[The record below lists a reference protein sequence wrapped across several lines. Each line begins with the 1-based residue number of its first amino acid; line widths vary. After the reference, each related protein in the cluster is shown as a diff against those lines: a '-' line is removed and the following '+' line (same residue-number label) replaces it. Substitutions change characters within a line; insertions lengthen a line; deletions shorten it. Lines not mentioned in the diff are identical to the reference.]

1 MELRELLGN
10 MLRSELDSFGK
21 DIDKTNEILFS
32 EPDKE
37 KKKEILFDWV
47 KRFQPCMLGR
57 LGAGKKQHINISVY
71 VIDDNDV
78 KKGDEY
84 LHNYLQDCRHDWKR
98 RSAKGESDA
107 VLYFFNIKEL
117 ATAAPSDLLVEAFE
131 KLSNFIFHEYAPIHT
146 DVIYTEAAPLEMDG
160 KMFLYKAG
168 INFFHTA
175 AHLTANHDRRVPGG
189 AIISINS
196 VGHYANNL
204 IRMGLFPDLETAVSH
219 IQKLAWQSIGKGGFS
234 AGGKDSSTSWH
245 NIDPE
250 NTCPFHERP
259 GNVPDNFSI
268 KNYTAKY
275 HTDILIPDRLT
286 RSLSKI
292 DDEKFEKWKWLTI
305 EYFTAQQY
313 ELGCIDFGMFQGY
326 RVDFEAIDFN
336 PFPPIKAVNS
346 PDLIY

>member
-1 MELRELLGN
+1 MELRELLGK
-10 MLRSELDSFGK
+10 MPRSHLDSFGK
-21 DIDKTNEILFS
+21 DIDKTNELLFS
-32 EPDKE
+32 ESDKE

-57 LGAGKKQHINISVY
+57 LGAGKKQNINISVY
-71 VIDDNDV
+71 IVDDSDV
-78 KKGDEY
+78 QKGDEY
-84 LHNYLQDCRHDWKR
+84 LHSYLQDCRHDWKQHC
-98 RSAKGESDA
+98 AKGESDA

-117 ATAAPSDLLVEAFE
+117 ATAAPSDDLVGVFE
-131 KLSNFIFHEYAPIHT
+131 RLSNFIFHEYAPVHT

-160 KMFLYKAG
+160 KLFLYKAG

-204 IRMGLFPDLETAVSH
+204 IRTGQFPDLEAAVSH
-219 IQKLAWQSIGKGGFS
+219 IQKLAWQSVGKGGIS
-234 AGGKDSSTSWH
+234 AGGKDNSTSWH

-250 NTCPFHERP
+250 NTCPMHERP
-259 GNVPDNFSI
+259 GNVPENFSI

-275 HTDILIPDRLT
+275 HTDILIPDLLT
-286 RSLSKI
+286 RKASDI
-292 DDEKFEKWKWLTI
+292 GDETFERWQWLTV

-313 ELGCIDFGMFQGY
+313 ELGCIDFGMFHGY
-326 RVDFEAIDFN
+326 RVDYEAINFN
-336 PFPPIKAVNS
+336 PFPPIKAINS